1 MKAASQRPRHL
12 DAVDLMRIVTIVGV
26 VAVHVVSFTN
36 RETSV
41 AAGAVSMLLHVNR
54 EIFFLVTALV
64 LTYTYGSGRMA
75 LGRFWKRRY
84 YLVATPYLV
93 CSVAYFI
100 ADGDSLLPLSS
111 ALHTLGVD
119 ILTGAARYHLYFLL
133 VTMQFYLVFP
143 LVRWLVRVT
152 KGHHLM
158 VCGISLLV
166 QILFEG
172 AVQAQL
178 PLPGLLGDWI
188 KNPDAVLPS
197 YQFFVLVGA
206 VAAVHIDEIM
216 EWTRRHRLMVAGLTA
231 AAVAIG
237 LGWYAIGVYVQNLQP
252 VVASQVFQP
261 AVVLETIAFSIGLL
275 AIGVVWQDHRRD
287 GLLSRWVTRA
297 SHASFG
303 IYLLHPLVLQGLI
316 GLLTVVGYFAYLAVA
331 PAGVTLSVGLFVLV
345 PLTVAITWLMVGLIQ
360 RSPLSVAL
368 TGRERPKLRPRRVRR
383 ARSSAWRRQ
392 RRPVLDAMGSIGV
405 ASLASMLIMTHVF
418 AEGVG
423 TNGGSDPIIPTPI
436 HTATPQAAPTGPTDA
451 PTGTTE
457 ANRTVDV
464 SGITRT
470 YQVIT
475 PVHPSAST
483 LPVLIVLHGISASVA
498 GEEQRDELVPL
509 AATGQ
514 AILVYPVGYDESWN
528 AGDCCGPAAAAGVN
542 DVGFLTDVV
551 QQVRAMQGVDDNRIS
566 LIGFSNGGRMVY
578 KMEIEDPQLIDA
590 VVVVAAV
597 NEGDFAVG
605 SGKPVPALEIAT
617 TGDPEVAYS
626 DVQTEVARWRDRDHC
641 QDISSSEMAG
651 TTKVEHWNTCSQ
663 GTEVE
668 LATYAGTQHVWPEG
682 DGASTPSS
690 ATLIWDFLSPLT

>member
-1 MKAASQRPRHL
+1 
-12 DAVDLMRIVTIVGV
+12 MRIVTIVGV

-36 RETSV
+36 RETSI

-64 LTYTYGSGRMA
+64 LTYTYGSGRLA

-100 ADGDSLLPLSS
+100 ADGENPLPLST
-111 ALHTLGVD
+111 ALHSLLVD
-119 ILTGAARYHLYFLL
+119 ILTGGARYHLYFLL
-133 VTMQFYLVFP
+133 VTMQFYLLFP
-143 LVRWLVRVT
+143 LVRWFVRVT
-152 KGHHLM
+152 RKYHLH
-158 VCGISLLV
+158 VCAVSLLV

-172 AVQAQL
+172 AVQADLQ
-178 PLPGLLGDWI
+178 LPGLLGDWI
-188 KNPDAVLPS
+188 RNPDAVLPS
-197 YQFFVLVGA
+197 YQFFVLAGA

-216 EWTRRHRLMVAGLTA
+216 EWTRRHRLLVAGLTA
-231 AAVAIG
+231 GAAALG
-237 LGWYAIGVYVQNLQP
+237 LGWYALGVFVQNLQP

-261 AVVLETIAFSIGLL
+261 AVVLETMAFSLALL
-275 AIGVVWQDHRRD
+275 TIGVVWQDHRRD

-331 PAGVTLSVGLFVLV
+331 PATVTLSVGLLVLV
-345 PLTVAITWLMVGLIQ
+345 PLVVAVTWGMVALIQ

-368 TGRERPKLRPRRVRR
+368 TGRERPRPKPRRVRR
-383 ARSSAWRRQ
+383 ARSSAWRRP

-418 AEGVG
+418 AEGIG

-457 ANRTVDV
+457 ANRTI
-464 SGITRT
+464 GIDGLTRT
-470 YQVIT
+470 YQVIR
-475 PVHPSAST
+475 PVHPSASA

-514 AILVYPVGYDESWN
+514 AILVYPVGYDESWD
-528 AGDCCGPAAAAGVN
+528 AGSCCGPAAAAGVN
-542 DVGFLTDVV
+542 DVAFLQNVV
-551 QQVRAMQGVDDNRIS
+551 QQVRAMPGVDGNRIS

-578 KMEIEDPQLIDA
+578 RMENADPGLVDA
-590 VVVVAAV
+590 VVIVAAV
-597 NEGDFAVG
+597 NDADFSVG
-605 SGKPVPALEIAT
+605 SGRPVPALEIT
-617 TGDPEVAYS
+617 TRGDPQVAYA
-626 DVQTEVARWRDRDHC
+626 DVQTEMARWRDRDHC
-641 QDISSSEMAG
+641 QSVSSSETAG
-651 TTKVEHWNTCSQ
+651 TTTVQHWNTCSD

-668 LATYAGTQHVWPEG
+668 LATYVGDQHVWPEA
-682 DGASTPSS
+682 DGSTPSS